1 MKYIIKRYKEDIFEI
16 STDQEKYLKKQ
27 GKNLSEDEIIDFI
40 ENEGKH
46 IELID
51 SGFDE
56 KEPCLKY
63 EDVYKK

>member
-1 MKYIIKRYKEDIFEI
+1 MKYVIKRYREDIFEL
-16 STDQEKYLKKQ
+16 SNDQEKYLKKQ
-27 GKNLSEDEIIDFI
+27 GDSLSEEEIIDFI